1 MELRLAGSTAV
12 GLQLITSLLVLVGTC
27 GAMLCDSTQ
36 SVFTVLICDST
47 QSVLRF
53 LVCDSTQSMSDGF
66 FRFGILNIADA
77 SAGAAGTASD
87 CGHLRF
93 WCCALRLLLLC
104 GVIVFCSAE

>member
-36 SVFTVLICDST
+36 SVFTVLI
-47 QSVLRF
+47 
-53 LVCDSTQSMSDGF
+53 CDSTQSMSDGF

-104 GVIVFCSAE
+104 GVIGFCSAE